1 MFQGQGPAHAKTQG
15 LQDVSSSAGR
25 SGVRGAGG
33 RGGQE
38 PAGVFYPG
46 GSVLWLAFGT
56 ALLAEVKAE
65 VKLALPK
72 VGALPPLSSVPK
84 AVRAI
89 SSTEWMGWPE
99 PGVW

>member
-15 LQDVSSSAGR
+15 LQEVSSSAGR

-65 VKLALPK
+65 VTLALPK
-72 VGALPPLSSVPK
+72 VVAMETKRSRETGAGGEVGE
-84 AVRAI
+84 R
-89 SSTEWMGWPE
+89 PE
-99 PGVW
+99 

>member
-1 MFQGQGPAHAKTQG
+1 MLLFLALFAASLYFMCYINVG
-15 LQDVSSSAGR
+15 LDQ
-25 SGVRGAGG
+25 
-33 RGGQE
+33 Q
-38 PAGVFYPG
+38 
-46 GSVLWLAFGT
+46 
-56 ALLAEVKAE
+56 
-65 VKLALPK
+65 LALPK

>member
-1 MFQGQGPAHAKTQG
+1 MFQGQGSAHAKTQG
-15 LQDVSSSAGR
+15 LQEVSSSAGR

-65 VKLALPK
+65 VTLALPK
-72 VGALPPLSSVPK
+72 VVAMETERSRETGAGGEEGE
-84 AVRAI
+84 R
-89 SSTEWMGWPE
+89 PE
-99 PGVW
+99 